1 MRPVPSVLSGERIA
15 EARAAGSDLVVMT
28 PVLSSRSLAE
38 RLGGPVVLKAENL
51 QRTGSFKLR
60 GALSAIARLGPRV
73 RTLVVG
79 SAGNHAQAVAYA
91 ARARGLKCEVHMPAS
106 APISK
111 IAAVEAFGASV
122 RLAGTTVE
130 ECLDAA
136 RREATAEDVAF
147 LSPFDD
153 EDVIAGQ
160 ATLGAEL
167 CEQVPDL
174 SQVVVPI
181 GGGGLCAGVAAA
193 VRRAHPAARV
203 VGVQAERCAAV
214 PASLAAGAPV
224 EVEGRPTIADGIAVK
239 RPGRLT
245 LPLIQRHV
253 DEVVLVDDDAV
264 AAGMVYL
271 LERAKLVTEGAG
283 AVGVAALLAEA
294 VRAPAAGATVIV
306 LSGGNVDAGLLA
318 DLTRRHETLAGR
330 RLRVFALVPD
340 APGALARLLTA
351 IAEEGGNVVAVD
363 HVREG
368 VSLEVR
374 QTGVSLVLETRGAEH
389 ARRLLDGLRARGLD
403 VEPLS

>member
-1 MRPVPSVLSGERIA
+1 VGGG
-15 EARAAGSDLVVMT
+15 AAG
-28 PVLSSRSLAE
+28 
-38 RLGGPVVLKAENL
+38 GP
-51 QRTGSFKLR
+51 
-60 GALSAIARLGPRV
+60 
-73 RTLVVG
+73 
-79 SAGNHAQAVAYA
+79 
-91 ARARGLKCEVHMPAS
+91 
-106 APISK
+106 
-111 IAAVEAFGASV
+111 
-122 RLAGTTVE
+122 
-130 ECLDAA
+130 
-136 RREATAEDVAF
+136 ATAGEVAF

-160 ATLGAEL
+160 ASLGAEL

-174 SQVVVPI
+174 AQVVVPI

-193 VRRAHPAARV
+193 VRRAHPAVRI
-203 VGVQAERCAAV
+203 VGVQAARCAAL

-224 EVEGRPTIADGIAVK
+224 EVESRPTIADGIAVK

-245 LPLIQRHV
+245 LPLIRRHV

-264 AAGMVYL
+264 AAAMVYL

-283 AVGVAALLAEA
+283 AVGVAALLTGA
-294 VRAPAAGATVIV
+294 VPAPAAGTTVVV

-374 QTGVSLVLETRGAEH
+374 QTGVNLVLETRGAEH
-389 ARRLLDGLRARGLD
+389 ARRLLDGVRARGLD
-403 VEPLS
+403 VERLD